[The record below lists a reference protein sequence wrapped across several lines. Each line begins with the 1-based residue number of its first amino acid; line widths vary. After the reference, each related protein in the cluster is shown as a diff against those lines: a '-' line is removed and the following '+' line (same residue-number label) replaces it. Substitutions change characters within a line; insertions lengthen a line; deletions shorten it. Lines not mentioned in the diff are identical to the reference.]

1 MIKNDKISK
10 MSKKWAKL
18 KMKLTFNKI
27 ITTIE
32 VSVDN
37 FQNQGRFGLAQTIK
51 F

>member
-27 ITTIE
+27 IT
-32 VSVDN
+32 SVDN
-37 FQNQGRFGLAQTIK
+37 FYNQARFGLAQTIK